1 MELYAAIGRKF
12 RTLFMRQEHMKTFK
26 TYDRLEVC
34 SVGYKISYK
43 VHNYKWF
50 PSVFQ
55 DICSVI
61 KHKIHVEFE

>member
-1 MELYAAIGRKF
+1 
-12 RTLFMRQEHMKTFK
+12 MKTFK
-26 TYDRLEVC
+26 AYDRLEVC

-43 VHNYKWF
+43 IHNYKWF

-55 DICSVI
+55 DTKSIYSVI